1 MLLEEML
8 PQIRENSDRE
18 ISRLQEPGVP
28 TQNRGKE
35 NSQIR
40 KGSSGMT
47 AVQQSH
53 LVSEVVAVP

>member
-8 PQIRENSDRE
+8 PQIRENSDRG
-18 ISRLQEPGVP
+18 ISRLQEPEVP

-40 KGSSGMT
+40 KGSSVMT